1 MKKMFLIT
9 LLIFSV
15 NLFALDQLNISKQTN
30 KKEEKVIYTD
40 MISYLSKSNDPEQ
53 LMILGS
59 LYASGSKD
67 KDSIGEIFPNN
78 PYLAQKYLLEAANKG
93 KYRALTILGGFI
105 LLKDNM
111 RILDPSLKKTEKY
124 LLNAFYAGDL
134 EAGTLLSNLYF
145 QKNEPE
151 KAINILYITSDKND
165 SNAQLALAILF
176 KDGLYLNGKEY
187 IMKDLKSAE
196 YYLNLACNNPN
207 KSEKVNNF
215 CFNNKTINII
225 TKD

>member
-78 PYLAQKYLLEAANKG
+78 P
-93 KYRALTILGGFI
+93 
-105 LLKDNM
+105 
-111 RILDPSLKKTEKY
+111 
-124 LLNAFYAGDL
+124 
-134 EAGTLLSNLYF
+134 
-145 QKNEPE
+145 
-151 KAINILYITSDKND
+151 
-165 SNAQLALAILF
+165 
-176 KDGLYLNGKEY
+176 
-187 IMKDLKSAE
+187 
-196 YYLNLACNNPN
+196 
-207 KSEKVNNF
+207 
-215 CFNNKTINII
+215 
-225 TKD
+225 